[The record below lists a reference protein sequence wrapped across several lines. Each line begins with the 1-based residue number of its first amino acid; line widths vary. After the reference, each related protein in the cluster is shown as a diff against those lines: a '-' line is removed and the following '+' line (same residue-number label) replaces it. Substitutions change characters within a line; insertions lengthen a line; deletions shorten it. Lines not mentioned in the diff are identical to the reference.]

1 MIAAKPFEEPNF
13 VTRQD
18 GESAREPGPGAKLS
32 FLFICLFIVAIYA
45 RPEDVFPFIGS
56 LHLTLILGV
65 CAGASFLWALLLG
78 DVSLSWPVELR
89 LVLLLTAWFAVGVP
103 FAYWRGGSLMVFTQV
118 WLKTVLIFFLLTQT
132 LVTPKRIR
140 CVLWAII
147 LSELAVTL
155 YSLAAPSQ
163 LTWKA
168 CLDCGAEGMGDR
180 MVGVNQ
186 GLLYWNALGLAL
198 GMIIPYMAALF
209 ISKPSMLRSTLL
221 AATIASMSWMQVL
234 TASRSG
240 TLVVVFSVILTSL
253 VVTRGSPR
261 GRVVRVGTALA
272 LVATICMA
280 PAVFWQRID
289 TLFDGDSASANAVQ
303 ASADD
308 SKQERATLLMR
319 SVTYTI
325 EHPLF
330 GLGLGNFDVANG
342 TELATPDAW
351 IGSHNT
357 YTQISSE
364 AGIPALL
371 MFVALLGTILHS
383 MKRVMRETL
392 NDPQNNEL
400 NLMARATFVSL
411 LSFMLGAFFAHK
423 GYDYY
428 VYTAP
433 IGVAVGIRQIA
444 ATTQAVTARMNLS
457 LASQQQY
464 LDPGWT
470 L

>member
-1 MIAAKPFEEPNF
+1 MIAAKPFEEFNVVPQ
-13 VTRQD
+13 QD
-18 GESAREPGPGAKLS
+18 GACAREPGPGAKLS

-45 RPEDVFPFIGS
+45 RPEDVFPSIGS
-56 LHLTLILGV
+56 LHLTFLLGV

-78 DVSLSWPVELR
+78 DVSLSWSVELR
-89 LVLLLTAWFAVGVP
+89 LILLLTAWFAVGMP
-103 FAYWRGGSLMVFTQV
+103 FAYWRGGSFMVFTQV

-132 LVTPKRIR
+132 LVTLKRIR
-140 CVLWAII
+140 CVLWSII
-147 LSELAVTL
+147 LSELAVTV
-155 YSLAAPSQ
+155 YSLVAPSQ

-168 CLDCGAEGMGDR
+168 CLDCEAGGIGDR
-180 MVGVNQ
+180 MVGISQ
-186 GLLYWNALGLAL
+186 GFLYWNALGLAI
-198 GMIIPYMAALF
+198 GMIVPYMAALF
-209 ISKPSMLRSTLL
+209 IFKPSILRSTLL

-240 TLVVVFSVILTSL
+240 TLVVVFSIILTSF
-253 VVTRGSPR
+253 VVAPGSTRGR
-261 GRVVRVGTALA
+261 IVQMGTALA
-272 LVATICMA
+272 LIATICMA
-280 PAVFWQRID
+280 PPVFWQRIS
-289 TLFDGDSASANAVQ
+289 TLFDGDSASANTVQ

-308 SKQERATLLMR
+308 SKQERETLLMR

-371 MFVALLGTILHS
+371 LFLALLGAVLRS
-383 MKRVMRETL
+383 MKRVMRETM
-392 NDPQNNEL
+392 NEPQDNEL

-433 IGVAVGIRQIA
+433 LGVAVGVRQIA
-444 ATTQAVTARMNLS
+444 ATNQAAAARIYRNLV
-457 LASQQQY
+457 SQKQC